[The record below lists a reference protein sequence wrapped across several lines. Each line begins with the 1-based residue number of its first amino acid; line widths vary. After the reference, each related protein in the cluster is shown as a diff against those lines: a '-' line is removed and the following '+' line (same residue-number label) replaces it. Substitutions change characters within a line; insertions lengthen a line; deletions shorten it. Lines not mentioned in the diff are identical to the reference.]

1 MARYGLVS
9 LSYGRVRTPKP
20 LLLQIRELCLD
31 AEEMHLSDSERRLG
45 MSNESLHPLTLNRI
59 VVQNARKRIYRR
71 YTLGFFAWKNM
82 LLTYVMQCSDTRLQ
96 CAEHGSL
103 YEEPV

>member
-1 MARYGLVS
+1 MARRAAHRAVA
-9 LSYGRVRTPKP
+9 P
-20 LLLQIRELCLD
+20 I
-31 AEEMHLSDSERRLG
+31 AW
-45 MSNESLHPLTLNRI
+45 
-59 VVQNARKRIYRR
+59 KRIYRG

-96 CAEHGSL
+96 CGDYGSL